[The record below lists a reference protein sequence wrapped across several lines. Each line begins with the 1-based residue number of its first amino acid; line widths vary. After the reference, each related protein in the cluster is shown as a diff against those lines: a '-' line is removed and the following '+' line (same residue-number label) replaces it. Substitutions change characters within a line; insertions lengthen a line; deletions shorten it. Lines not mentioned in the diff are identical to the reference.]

1 MPKKI
6 LSLDGGGSWAILQAM
21 ALKEIYKD
29 KSTKCRDILNE
40 FDVISANS
48 GGSLVLAGMIEYA
61 DEDIEKVIETFKNE
75 NLRTQ
80 IFSKLKSGE
89 RNFLEWVAR
98 FVKVGPKYK
107 AERKI
112 DGLKKSLPKTGTL
125 KMCDLKKETGIKP
138 DLVICGFDYDFSRA
152 TFFKTDQGNEKY
164 IYTLA
169 DAVNASSNAPVN
181 YFDAPVSFNY
191 DDDKR
196 HQYWDGAV
204 GGNNNPVLIGITEI
218 LRIYEGPRT
227 CEDILVLSIGTGN
240 NLLPVKGFSI
250 SDNAQNDALMKSIDK
265 ASLSKD
271 IEKLGV
277 SILSEP
283 PEAANFMA
291 HMFLGGVDTTT
302 TNPNPKACI
311 IRMNALL
318 QPELKEK
325 EWIFPGKISMKDYN
339 DFIFL
344 IKLGMDAV
352 AQEEVLKIEKL
363 GKWWLEDKVV
373 NQSIRYN
380 GKTLE
385 CLIGHDRFSKAKT
398 EWLGR
403 CGIL

>member
-21 ALKEIYKD
+21 ALKETYKD
-29 KSTKCRDILNE
+29 KSTKCMDILND

-48 GGSLVLAGMIEYA
+48 GGSLMLAGMIEYA
-61 DEDIEKVIETFKNE
+61 DQDIQKVIDTFKNE
-75 NLRTQ
+75 MLRKQ
-80 IFSKLKSGE
+80 IFSKLKFGE
-89 RNFLEWVAR
+89 RTILEWLA
-98 FVKVGPKYK
+98 KYKGVGPRYK

-112 DGLKKSLPKTGTL
+112 DGLKNALPKTGNI
-125 KMCDLKKETGIKP
+125 KMCDLRKATGIEP
-138 DLVICGFDYDFSRA
+138 NLVICGFDYDLRRA
-152 TFFKTDQGNEKY
+152 TFFKTDQGNERY
-164 IYTLA
+164 SYSLA

-181 YFDAPVSFNY
+181 YFDEPVRFNY
-191 DDDKR
+191 DAKS

-227 CEDILVLSIGTGN
+227 SEEILVLSIGTGN
-240 NLLPVKGFSI
+240 NLLPVKGLSI
-250 SDNAQNDALMKSIDK
+250 SDSAQNEALIKPIAN
-265 ASLSKD
+265 ASLAGD
-271 IEKLGV
+271 IQELGT

-291 HMFLGGVDTTT
+291 HMFLGGVDTTPK
-302 TNPNPKACI
+302 NPNPRPCI

-318 QPELKEK
+318 QPELKENK
-325 EWIFPGKISMKDYN
+325 WMFPGKLLESDYE

-344 IKLGMDAV
+344 IKLEMDAV
-352 AQEEVLKIEKL
+352 EQEEVLKIEKL
-363 GKWWLEDKVV
+363 GNWWMDGKVV

-385 CLIGHDRFSKAKT
+385 CLIGHALFSEAKA
-398 EWLGR
+398 EWLRRRG
-403 CGIL
+403 GL